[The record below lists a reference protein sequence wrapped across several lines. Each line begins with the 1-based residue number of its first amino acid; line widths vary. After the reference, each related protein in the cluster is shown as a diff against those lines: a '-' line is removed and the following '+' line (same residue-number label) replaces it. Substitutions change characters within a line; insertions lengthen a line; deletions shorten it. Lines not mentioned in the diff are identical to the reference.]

1 MSRPRPSLL
10 PLRAGALV
18 FLSLGGGLGLTLCDR
33 VHLSHGVLT
42 QVDRSLFDQ
51 AWWVFPSFVLVSA
64 GALLGF
70 RALRVRR
77 GWRPRGFYAGRALL
91 GIAWF
96 HAVYAL
102 TGPLGRLDGWL
113 AFALVLLWGLRL
125 LVRPDRLALQFSLA
139 LAVVGPLLEA
149 ANVALGNFAYLT
161 PDLGLVPSW
170 LPAIY
175 LHGGLMVARLEP
187 LLEPC

>member
-10 PLRAGALV
+10 PLRAGVLLV
-18 FLSLGGGLGLTLCDR
+18 LSLVGGLGLTLCDR
-33 VHLSHGVLT
+33 VHLRYGVLT

-51 AWWVFPSFVLVSA
+51 AWWVFPGFVLVSA
-64 GALLGF
+64 AALLGF

-77 GWRPRGFYAGRALL
+77 GWRPREFRAGRALL
-91 GIAWF
+91 GVALF

-113 AFALVLLWGLRL
+113 AFALVLFWAVRL

-139 LAVVGPLLEA
+139 LAVAGPLLEA
-149 ANVALGNFAYLT
+149 GNVALGNFAYTT

-170 LPAIY
+170 LAAVY

-187 LLEPC
+187 LREPC